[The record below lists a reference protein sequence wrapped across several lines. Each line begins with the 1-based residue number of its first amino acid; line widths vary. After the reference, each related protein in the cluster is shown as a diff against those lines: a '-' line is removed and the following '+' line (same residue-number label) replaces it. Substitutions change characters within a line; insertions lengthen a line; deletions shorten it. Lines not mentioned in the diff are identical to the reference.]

1 MDDPQPP
8 VDEPDATEPDATE
21 PDPAEPDPAE
31 PDPAEPGWA
40 EPGWA
45 RRRRL
50 AAVFGDVLPETTGD
64 ERGPRDED
72 GDRGEEWL
80 RRQVPPHHG

>member
-8 VDEPDATEPDATE
+8 VDKPDAAEPDATE
-21 PDPAEPDPAE
+21 PDPAEP
-31 PDPAEPGWA
+31 GWV
-40 EPGWA
+40 